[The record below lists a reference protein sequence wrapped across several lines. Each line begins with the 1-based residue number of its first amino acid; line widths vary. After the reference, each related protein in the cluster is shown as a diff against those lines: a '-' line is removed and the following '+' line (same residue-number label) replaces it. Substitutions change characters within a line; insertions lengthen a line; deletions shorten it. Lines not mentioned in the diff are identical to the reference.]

1 LSIPF
6 EPTVYNYLLIKPANF
21 VQTVCYAEFICKRRA
36 KNFVQIKRGRSALS
50 FLPFFFLSAIPGFNP
65 DIQTTDCR
73 VKPDND
79 RKEREKPDYDKNKK
93 NGHDKKEK
101 AGFLPP
107 FQNVIV
113 LS

>member
-1 LSIPF
+1 MSIPF

-36 KNFVQIKRGRSALS
+36 KNFIQIKSGRSALS

-73 VKPDND
+73 VKHRN
-79 RKEREKPDYDKNKK
+79 DKNKK
-93 NGHDKKEK
+93 NEHDKKEK
-101 AGFLPP
+101 AGYLPP
-107 FQNVIV
+107 FQKVIV
-113 LS
+113 QS

>member
-1 LSIPF
+1 M
-6 EPTVYNYLLIKPANF
+6 
-21 VQTVCYAEFICKRRA
+21 
-36 KNFVQIKRGRSALS
+36 S

-73 VKPDND
+73 VKPRN
-79 RKEREKPDYDKNKK
+79 DKNKK

-107 FQNVIV
+107 FKMLLFCLRTGSEPTELPEKQG
-113 LS
+113 SES

>member
-1 LSIPF
+1 M
-6 EPTVYNYLLIKPANF
+6 
-21 VQTVCYAEFICKRRA
+21 
-36 KNFVQIKRGRSALS
+36 S

-107 FQNVIV
+107 FKMLLFCLRTGSEPTELPEKQG
-113 LS
+113 SES